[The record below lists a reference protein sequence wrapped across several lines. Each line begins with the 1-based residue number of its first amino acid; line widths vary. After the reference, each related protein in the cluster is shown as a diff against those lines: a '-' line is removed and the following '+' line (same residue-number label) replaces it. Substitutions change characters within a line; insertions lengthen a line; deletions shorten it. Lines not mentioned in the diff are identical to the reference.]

1 MSRPGSLTR
10 PGHTDPNPMSAL
22 EIFAV
27 VTTLACVWLT
37 VRQNIWTW
45 PLGLVAVT
53 LYGVFF
59 YQHRLYADMGLQ
71 AIYFAFNVYGWYEW
85 LYGGE
90 GHTELKV
97 SKISLPVYVILGI
110 LGAVFAYGLG
120 TVLAAHTNAAAP
132 YFDSTLTAYS
142 LVAQFMMTRKWIENW
157 HVWIV
162 VDVAYVW
169 LFISRGLN
177 LTAALY
183 AVFIVLAT
191 MGLFEWRKSLAPE
204 TKVLSTEY

>member
-1 MSRPGSLTR
+1 MDT
-10 PGHTDPNPMSAL
+10 L

-27 VTTLACVWLT
+27 ATTLACVWLT

-45 PLGLVAVT
+45 PLGLAAVT
-53 LYGVFF
+53 LYGIFF
-59 YQHRLYADMGLQ
+59 YEHKLYADMGLQ
-71 AIYFAFNVYGWYEW
+71 VVYFAFNVYGWYEW

-90 GHTELKV
+90 GHTRLKV
-97 SKISLPVYVILGI
+97 SRVRPGVFAGLIVIGAAFAFI
-110 LGAVFAYGLG
+110 LGA
-120 TVLAAHTNAAAP
+120 TLAAKTDAAAP

-157 HVWIV
+157 HVWIA
-162 VDVAYVW
+162 VDIAYVW

-177 LTAALY
+177 LTAGLY

-191 MGLFEWRKSLAPE
+191 MGLFEWRKSFVQPE
-204 TKVLSTEY
+204 RVAEGAESC

>member
-1 MSRPGSLTR
+1 
-10 PGHTDPNPMSAL
+10 MSAL

-27 VTTLACVWLT
+27 ATTLACVWLT

-53 LYGVFF
+53 LYGIFF
-59 YQHRLYADMGLQ
+59 YEHRLYADMGLQ
-71 AIYFAFNVYGWYEW
+71 VVYFAFNLYGWYEW

-90 GHTELKV
+90 GHTALKV
-97 SKISLPVYVILGI
+97 SRVRLWVYAVLLV
-110 LGAVFAYGLG
+110 LGAAGAWALG
-120 TVLAAHTNAAAP
+120 TALASHTNAAAP

-157 HVWIV
+157 HVWIA
-162 VDVAYVW
+162 VDIAYVW
-169 LFISRGLN
+169 LFISRGLY
-177 LTAALY
+177 LTAGLY

-191 MGLFEWRKSLAPE
+191 MGLIEWKKSIAQNDE
-204 TKVLSTEY
+204 VLSAEC

>member
-1 MSRPGSLTR
+1 MST
-10 PGHTDPNPMSAL
+10 L

-27 VTTLACVWLT
+27 ATTLACVWLT

-53 LYGVFF
+53 LYGIFF

-71 AIYFAFNVYGWYEW
+71 VVYFAFNVYGWYEW

-90 GHTELKV
+90 GHTKLKV
-97 SKISLPVYVILGI
+97 SRVRPLVYVVLLV
-110 LGAVFAYGLG
+110 LGAAGAWGLG
-120 TVLAAHTNAAAP
+120 TTLAAHTNAAAP

-157 HVWIV
+157 HVWIA
-162 VDVAYVW
+162 VDIAYVW
-169 LFISRGLN
+169 LFISRGIY
-177 LTAALY
+177 LTAGLY

-191 MGLFEWRKSLAPE
+191 MGLIEWRKSYAGTQAGAE
-204 TKVLSTEY
+204 C